1 LTEGQHP
8 SCAVE
13 QTVLGLQFRGHLRDA
28 EAMTTTH
35 AHWLRPIVRYNM
47 ARVGMLS
54 ADSARAEF
62 KRILE
67 LLPRTQLTK
76 LYGWWASDGDTASIQ
91 RYIDHFEDRLTRPAT
106 PSSAAGFRANLAV
119 GHAYLALARRD
130 TMSALRQ
137 FMFNSDTLHECWYD
151 NRLQLVQLLIAK
163 KRFKDASARLERRWP
178 GTSGCSNGFDDVM
191 WTLARARV
199 AAQLGRTD
207 EEMANYAVV
216 AAAWRG
222 ADPELQP
229 FVREARKALA
239 SRRGPGSW
247 RSH

>member
-1 LTEGQHP
+1 VQ
-8 SCAVE
+8 
-13 QTVLGLQFRGHLRDA
+13 GLQFRGHLREA

-35 AHWLRPIVRYNM
+35 AHWQRSTVRYNM
-47 ARVGMLS
+47 ARAGMLS
-54 ADSARAEF
+54 ADSARVEF
-62 KRILE
+62 RRVLD

-106 PSSAAGFRANLAV
+106 PSSAAGIRADITAGN
-119 GHAYLALARRD
+119 AYLALARRD

-137 FMFNSDTLHECWYD
+137 FMFASDTLHECWYD

-163 KRFKDASARLERRWP
+163 RRFKDAAARLERHWP
-178 GTSGCSNGFDDVM
+178 GTSACSNGFDDVM

-199 AAQLGRTD
+199 ASQLGRTD
-207 EEMANYAVV
+207 EAMENYAVV
-216 AAAWRG
+216 AAAWRN

-229 FVREARKALA
+229 IVREARKALA
-239 SRRGPGSW
+239 TRRGPRDT